1 MMKMSFPPP
10 IRALEGRLRRESSL
24 LFAAAAIALASCAGS
39 PIKENFYT
47 LSGPLAPMPAT
58 GAAPPSIFVGPVTVP
73 EAVDR
78 LPMVLRTTANQVE
91 ISDTHRWA
99 EPLKA
104 SIPRVL
110 AESLMRELATP
121 DVRFTRAGSPLDA
134 DFRVAVEVQ
143 RFESSLAQGATV
155 DALWT
160 VTPRQGKARSGR
172 STVSEPAASAD
183 PGGVAA
189 AHSRALERVGRDI
202 AAAIK

>member
-1 MMKMSFPPP
+1 MMKMSLP
-10 IRALEGRLRRESSL
+10 RKRQSSL
-24 LFAAAAIALASCAGS
+24 LLAAAAIVLAACGGS
-39 PIKENFYT
+39 PVKESFYT
-47 LSGPLAPMPAT
+47 LSGPQAPMPA
-58 GAAPPSIFVGPVTVP
+58 ASSAPASIFVGPVTVP

-78 LPMVLRTTANQVE
+78 LPMVLRTAANQVE
-91 ISDTHRWA
+91 IDDAHRWA

-104 SIPRVL
+104 AIPRVL
-110 AESLMRELATP
+110 AETLMREMATP
-121 DVRFTRAGSPLDA
+121 NVRYTRVGSPPEA

-160 VTPRQGKARSGR
+160 VTPRQGTPRSGR

-189 AHSRALERVGRDI
+189 AHSRALERVGREI
-202 AAAIK
+202 AAAMR

>member
-1 MMKMSFPPP
+1 MKS
-10 IRALEGRLRRESSL
+10 ERLRLSWVRVAAV
-24 LFAAAAIALASCAGS
+24 LFCAALAACAS

-47 LSGPLAPMPAT
+47 LSGPRAPMPAA

-78 LPMVLRTTANQVE
+78 LPMVLRTAANQVE
-91 ISDTHRWA
+91 ISDAHRWA

-104 SIPRVL
+104 AIPRVL
-110 AESLMRELATP
+110 AETLMRELATP
-121 DVRFTRAGSPLDA
+121 EVRFTRAGTSLDA

-143 RFESSLAQGATV
+143 RFESSLDQGATV

-160 VTPRQGKARSGR
+160 VTPRQGKPRSGR
-172 STVSEPAASAD
+172 STVSEPAASSD

>member
-24 LFAAAAIALASCAGS
+24 LFTAVAIALASCGGS

-47 LSGPLAPMPAT
+47 LSGPQAPMPAAS
-58 GAAPPSIFVGPVTVP
+58 AAPASIFVGPVTVP

-78 LPMVLRTTANQVE
+78 LPMVLRTAANQVE
-91 ISDTHRWA
+91 ISDAHRWA

-104 SIPRVL
+104 AIPRVL
-110 AESLMRELATP
+110 AETLMREIATP
-121 DVRFTRAGSPLDA
+121 NVRYTRAGSPLDA

-160 VTPRQGKARSGR
+160 VTPRQGKPRNGR

-183 PGGVAA
+183 PAGVAA

>member
-1 MMKMSFPPP
+1 MKS
-10 IRALEGRLRRESSL
+10 ERLRLSWVRVAAV
-24 LFAAAAIALASCAGS
+24 LFCAALAACAGS

-47 LSGPLAPMPAT
+47 LSGPQAPMPAA

-91 ISDTHRWA
+91 ISDAHRWA

-104 SIPRVL
+104 SIPRVV
-110 AESLMRELATP
+110 AETLMRELATP

-134 DFRVAVEVQ
+134 DFHVALEVQ
-143 RFESSLAQGATV
+143 RFESSLEQGATV

-160 VTPRQGKARSGR
+160 VTPRRGKARSGR

-202 AAAIK
+202 AAAMR